1 MAVPNIV
8 DLNNLFNQLKI
19 RATKAIQNKITVN
32 NNHLE
37 AITSKQILK
46 NPLSIYEIKEQHLDN
61 LLDRLQLFIT
71 SKLKENSLKYHKI
84 IDNKL
89 LKEPNK
95 ILENKEYQFNILLK
109 TITVLNPMKL
119 LESGYS
125 IVKNK
130 DKVITS
136 IKYINIDDLVNID
149 LKDGVIKAKVV
160 SKENK
165 NNDKR

>member
-1 MAVPNIV
+1 M
-8 DLNNLFNQLKI
+8 K
-19 RATKAIQNKITVN
+19 RKNKN
-32 NNHLE
+32 EEL
-37 AITSKQILK
+37 
-46 NPLSIYEIKEQHLDN
+46 
-61 LLDRLQLFIT
+61 
-71 SKLKENSLKYHKI
+71 ENSSSIETPRSLMVE
-84 IDNKL
+84 KL
-89 LKEPNK
+89 IMEELLNADD
-95 ILENKEYQFNILLK
+95 FNILLK

-165 NNDKR
+165 NNDQR

>member
-1 MAVPNIV
+1 MYSFALK
-8 DLNNLFNQLKI
+8 DLNLYLDVYPEDKEALERLKRLI
-19 RATKAIQNKITVN
+19 
-32 NNHLE
+32 
-37 AITSKQILK
+37 SPF
-46 NPLSIYEIKEQHLDN
+46 PLRRVKKDVLTELPE
-61 LLDRLQLFIT
+61 
-71 SKLKENSLKYHKI
+71 
-84 IDNKL
+84 
-89 LKEPNK
+89 
-95 ILENKEYQFNILLK
+95 K

-165 NNDKR
+165 NNDQRW

>member
-1 MAVPNIV
+1 
-8 DLNNLFNQLKI
+8 
-19 RATKAIQNKITVN
+19 
-32 NNHLE
+32 
-37 AITSKQILK
+37 
-46 NPLSIYEIKEQHLDN
+46 
-61 LLDRLQLFIT
+61 
-71 SKLKENSLKYHKI
+71 
-84 IDNKL
+84 
-89 LKEPNK
+89 
-95 ILENKEYQFNILLK
+95 
-109 TITVLNPMKL
+109 MKL

-165 NNDKR
+165 NNDQR